1 MSLKDKLY
9 IYRLKHPSEFV
20 TVGACLKLLEAAPEC
35 FTRNAFPGHFTASAW
50 TIARTSGST
59 ILVHHTKLG
68 KWVQPGGHAD
78 GEQNLLLAAKREL
91 EEETGIEA
99 LPVQDDDIF
108 DIDIHTIPSR
118 GGEETHKHYD
128 VRFLFA
134 VYERLPLR
142 VSDESIDVIWVGLN
156 DLEQYTQEES
166 ILRMKRKSLHVI
178 AGNC

>member
-1 MSLKDKLY
+1 MNLKDQLH
-9 IYRLKHPSEFV
+9 IYRSKHPSELV

-35 FTRNAFPGHFTASAW
+35 FRRDTFPGHFTASAW
-50 TIARTSGST
+50 TIARESRSI

-78 GEQNLLLAAKREL
+78 GEQDLLLAAKREL

-108 DIDIHTIPSR
+108 DIDIHTIPSI
-118 GGEETHKHYD
+118 GGEGTHKHYD

-134 VYERLPLR
+134 VHERQPLR
-142 VSDESIDVIWVGLN
+142 ASDESIDVVWVNLN
-156 DLEQYTQEES
+156 ELEQYTQEES
-166 ILRMKRKSLHVI
+166 ILRMRRKSLHVI
-178 AGNC
+178 TDNC